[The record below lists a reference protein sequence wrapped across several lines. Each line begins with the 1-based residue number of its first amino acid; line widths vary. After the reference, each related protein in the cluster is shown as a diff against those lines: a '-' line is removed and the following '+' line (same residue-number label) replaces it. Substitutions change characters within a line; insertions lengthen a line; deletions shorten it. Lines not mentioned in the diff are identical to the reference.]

1 MSDFGVLGN
10 PARSPADRVAVA
22 AILLVMIGMAAVVG
36 TALGY
41 EYIGGYVPC
50 KLCLAER
57 QSYYLGVPIAAV
69 AAISAWRGG
78 PAFLTRGLM
87 AVVGLA
93 MLYTMALG
101 IYHSGVEWAW
111 WAGPTD
117 CGAVADGVSK
127 NAGDLFADLAHQK
140 APACDVAAGRFLGI
154 SFAGWNVVASAG
166 LAAIAFWSALRRPQ
180 A

>member
-1 MSDFGVLGN
+1 MSDSGVLGN

-69 AAISAWRGG
+69 AAIS
-78 PAFLTRGLM
+78 
-87 AVVGLA
+87 
-93 MLYTMALG
+93 
-101 IYHSGVEWAW
+101 S
-111 WAGPTD
+111 
-117 CGAVADGVSK
+117 S
-127 NAGDLFADLAHQK
+127 
-140 APACDVAAGRFLGI
+140 AP
-154 SFAGWNVVASAG
+154 S
-166 LAAIAFWSALRRPQ
+166 
-180 A
+180 